1 MYIVGFPRRGHVY
14 YVVKIG
20 KRSLDT
26 VKQETVLYLG
36 RLDTL
41 TEVDRIRIEQ
51 KLKELNEPKVLKKFR
66 SLLYSLGYEFP
77 SDISMLE
84 VDEVYSYGVELALHK
99 VCEEIGLV
107 DVINRHGYKGG
118 GPELGKVAEAMA
130 INRNCEPC
138 SCLQFVDWY
147 SRSSLSFFLELP
159 PADLTYWVALRALE
173 YLQPQQTLPMQI
185 ELYKNIQQVYG
196 YTCNRLDIDIT
207 TTYFEGERCVLAQ
220 FGHSRDHRPDRLQI
234 VIAFV
239 LDQKGV
245 LVTHHVWPGNRT
257 DVKSLKPVDRT
268 LNIEFGLNVTRV
280 VDRGMAT
287 WENLRYMDRKK
298 EHYLVALRA
307 EVKSTGFLDD
317 ISIPREKWVDVDDGE
332 IAISVIKGKRKYVV
346 VWNASVAEIN
356 RMEREGRVKKAEEK
370 LSNLLCSVKKGDVTS
385 RQERDERA
393 GHIIRGQKVTRY
405 LRIKSERKGY
415 GFTIVR
421 LPGLDDAARYDGYQI
436 FVTTEV
442 HLSEREVVEAYRA
455 RDQIEKAIRA
465 LKNAMG
471 LHPMWVW
478 TEDHVKGMIFVDA
491 LAYQIRSLLRMK
503 IKDHNIEM
511 SVEEAMKTLE
521 RLKAV
526 HIAVKGEEIHV
537 YRKLTRVDDKIKTL
551 IEVFNMKE
559 DGEMPGVDGG
569 I

>member
-1 MYIVGFPRRGHVY
+1 MVR
-14 YVVKIG
+14 
-20 KRSLDT
+20 
-26 VKQETVLYLG
+26 QEKVLYLG
-36 RLDTL
+36 RLDNL
-41 TEVDRIRIEQ
+41 TEPDRIRMEQ
-51 KLKELNEPKVLKKFR
+51 KLKELNEPKLLKTFR

-77 SDISMLE
+77 SDVSLLE

-138 SCLQFVDWY
+138 SCLQLVDWY
-147 SRSSLSFFLELP
+147 SRSSLPIFLKLP
-159 PADLTYWVALRALE
+159 PAELTYWVVLRALD

-185 ELYKNIQQVYG
+185 ELYKNIQQVYR

-207 TTYFEGERCVLAQ
+207 TTYFEGEKCVLAK

-234 VIAFV
+234 VVAFV
-239 LDQKGV
+239 VDQKGV
-245 LVTHHVWPGNRT
+245 MVTHQVWPGNRT

-268 LNIEFGLNVTRV
+268 LNIEFGLDAPRV
-280 VDRGMAT
+280 IDRGMAT

-298 EHYLVALRA
+298 ERYLVALRA
-307 EVKSTGFLDD
+307 EVKSTGFLED
-317 ISIPREKWVDVDDGE
+317 IPIPQEKWADVGE
-332 IAISVIKGKRKYVV
+332 GEVATSVIKGRRKYVV

-356 RMEREGRVKKAEEK
+356 RREREGRVKNAEEK
-370 LSNLLCSVKKGDVTS
+370 LKNLLSSVKKGDVTS

-393 GHIIRGQKVTRY
+393 GHIIREHKVTRF

-442 HLSEREVVEAYRA
+442 HLSEKEVVEAYRA

-465 LKNAMG
+465 LKNVMG

-478 TEDHVKGMIFVDA
+478 TESHIKGMIFVDA
-491 LAYQIRSLLRMK
+491 LAYQIRSILRMK

-511 SVEEAMKTLE
+511 SIEEAMKTLE

-526 HIAVKGEEIHV
+526 HIVVKDEEIQVH
-537 YRKLTRVDDKIKTL
+537 RKLTRVDDKIRML

-559 DGEMPGVDGG
+559 DGRMPGVDGG

>member
-1 MYIVGFPRRGHVY
+1 MYIAGFPRRGHVY
-14 YVVKIG
+14 YVVKTG
-20 KRSLDT
+20 RRSLDM
-26 VKQETVLYLG
+26 VRQEKVLYLG
-36 RLDTL
+36 RLDNL
-41 TEVDRIRIEQ
+41 TEPDRIRMEQ
-51 KLKELNEPKVLKKFR
+51 KLKELNEPKLLKTFR

-77 SDISMLE
+77 SDVSLLE

-138 SCLQFVDWY
+138 SCLQLVDWY
-147 SRSSLSFFLELP
+147 SRSSLPIFLKLP
-159 PADLTYWVALRALE
+159 PAELTYWVVLRALD

-185 ELYKNIQQVYG
+185 ELYKNIQQVYR

-207 TTYFEGERCVLAQ
+207 TTYFEGEKCVLAK

-234 VIAFV
+234 VVAFV
-239 LDQKGV
+239 VDQKGV
-245 LVTHHVWPGNRT
+245 MVTHQVWPGNRT

-268 LNIEFGLNVTRV
+268 LNIEFGLDAPRV
-280 VDRGMAT
+280 IDRGMAT

-298 EHYLVALRA
+298 ERYLVALRA
-307 EVKSTGFLDD
+307 EVKSTGFLED
-317 ISIPREKWVDVDDGE
+317 IPIPQEKWADVGE
-332 IAISVIKGKRKYVV
+332 GEVATSVIKGRRKYVV

-356 RMEREGRVKKAEEK
+356 RREREGRVKNAEEK
-370 LSNLLCSVKKGDVTS
+370 LKNLLSSVKKGDVTS

-393 GHIIRGQKVTRY
+393 GHIIREHKVTRF

-442 HLSEREVVEAYRA
+442 HLSEKEVVEAYRA

-465 LKNAMG
+465 LKNVMG

-478 TEDHVKGMIFVDA
+478 TESHIKGMIFVDA
-491 LAYQIRSLLRMK
+491 LAYQIRSILRMK

-511 SVEEAMKTLE
+511 SIEEAMKTLE

-526 HIAVKGEEIHV
+526 HIVVKDEEIQVH
-537 YRKLTRVDDKIKTL
+537 RKLTRVDDKIRML

-559 DGEMPGVDGG
+559 DGRMPGVDGG